1 MNQPRERQI
10 DLIPGPRE
18 DPAPESPK
26 SDHRKDNPDRDAG
39 TRTGA
44 GAGTGRSMPTPR
56 STNTN
61 DRREGGGR
69 ERNHGNERTR
79 VWRPYRQLV
88 GAGDAGLGVHQIERR
103 REASGPESARGP
115 AASRHEPRG
124 TGEAEEGPR
133 L

>member
-1 MNQPRERQI
+1 MR
-10 DLIPGPRE
+10 IPHRNPLNLTTARTTPIATQAHA
-18 DPAPESPK
+18 PA
-26 SDHRKDNPDRDAG
+26 
-39 TRTGA
+39 T
-44 GAGTGRSMPTPR
+44 
-56 STNTN
+56 
-61 DRREGGGR
+61 GGR

-103 REASGPESARGP
+103 REASGPESAHGP